1 MDTLIELLAD
11 LVRIESINPDLVST
25 GSGEAVVARFVAD
38 WLRRAG
44 IDATIEEVRDGRPNV
59 VARVSGSGGGR
70 TLMLNGHL
78 DTVGVTGMTDPLT
91 PRVADGRMYGRG
103 TYDMKAG
110 VAACMLALVAAKQ
123 RSTPLRGDVVFTA
136 VMDEEVAGQGT
147 RAIAAR
153 YRADGALI
161 AEPTEL
167 ELVVAHR
174 GFVWHQIETHGV
186 AAHGSMPELGVDAIS
201 RMGRVLVALEDLG
214 RELAA
219 RPAHPLLKTGS
230 LHAGLIRGGQE
241 ASSYPA
247 SCVLSLERR
256 TLPGETAEIVDAEYR
271 ALLERLAQADPTFSA
286 TMTNTLAYGPM
297 ETDPQGPLA
306 QAVRAAAAGVL
317 GREPLTV
324 GAPYWTDGATLAEV
338 DIPAVLFGPSG
349 TGAHAFEEWVDL
361 DSVRQCVEIYTR
373 VVDSFCA

>member
-1 MDTLIELLAD
+1 METLIALLSD
-11 LVRIESINPDLVST
+11 LVRIESINPDLTST
-25 GSGEAVVARFVAD
+25 GSGEAAVAAYVAD

-44 IDATIEEVRDGRPNV
+44 IDTVVEDVRDGRPNV
-59 VARVSGSGGGR
+59 VARVPGSGGGR

-78 DTVGVTGMTDPLT
+78 DTVGITGMTDPLT
-91 PRVADGRMYGRG
+91 PRIADGRMYGRG

-123 RSTPLRGDVVFTA
+123 RQTPLRGDVIFTA

-153 YRADGALI
+153 YKADGALI

-174 GFVWHQIETHGV
+174 GFVWHEIETHGV
-186 AAHGSMPELGVDAIS
+186 AAHGSMPELGVDAIA

-214 RELAA
+214 REMAT

-241 ASSYPA
+241 PSSYPA

-256 TLPGETAEIVDAEYR
+256 TLPGETAESVDAEYR
-271 ALLERLAQADPTFSA
+271 AILERLASADPTFSA

-306 QAVRAAAAGVL
+306 QTVRAAASMVL
-317 GREPLTV
+317 GHEPITA
-324 GAPYWTDGATLAEV
+324 GAPYWTDGATLGEV
-338 DIPAVLFGPSG
+338 GIPAVLFGPSG

-361 DSVRQCVEIYTR
+361 ASVKQCVEIYTR
-373 VVDSFCA
+373 VIESFCA